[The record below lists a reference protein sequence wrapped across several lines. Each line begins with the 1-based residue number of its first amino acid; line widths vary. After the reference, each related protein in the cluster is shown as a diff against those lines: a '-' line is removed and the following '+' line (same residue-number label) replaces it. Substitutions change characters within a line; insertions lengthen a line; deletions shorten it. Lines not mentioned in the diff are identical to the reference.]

1 MRLQRE
7 RNHRTNRWLNGTGIT
22 LEIAVVPSP
31 DAWDWR
37 LSLAEVSTDGPFSK
51 LPGVDRALIVA
62 SGAGMILRIDRHDH
76 AIRHHDIFRFDGA
89 SDTQCS
95 LLDGPVRDLNLMVR
109 RDANI
114 GAPSLELISLVAG
127 SPVDLGD
134 ALGFVVLD
142 GVVTLTT
149 IGDSFPFSPL
159 VEHATRFDAVLADG
173 PTRQRTTC
181 VVRRDAV
188 VVVASLRCE
197 V

>member
-1 MRLQRE
+1 
-7 RNHRTNRWLNGTGIT
+7 
-22 LEIAVVPSP
+22 
-31 DAWDWR
+31 
-37 LSLAEVSTDGPFSK
+37 
-51 LPGVDRALIVA
+51 
-62 SGAGMILRIDRHDH
+62 
-76 AIRHHDIFRFDGA
+76 
-89 SDTQCS
+89 
-95 LLDGPVRDLNLMVR
+95 MVR

-114 GAPSLELISLVAG
+114 GQPSLELISLTAG

-159 VEHATRFDAVLADG
+159 VEHATRFDAVIADV
-173 PTRQRTTC
+173 PERQRTTC